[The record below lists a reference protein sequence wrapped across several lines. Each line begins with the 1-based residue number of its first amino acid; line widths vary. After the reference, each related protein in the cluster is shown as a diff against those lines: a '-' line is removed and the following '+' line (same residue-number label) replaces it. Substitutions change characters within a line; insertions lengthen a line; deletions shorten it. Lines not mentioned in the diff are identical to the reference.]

1 MIGRTIAHYHVIAKI
16 GEGGMG
22 VVYRAEDMRLRRT
35 VALKFLR
42 AQALGGR
49 RERERFIREAQAAAA
64 LEHPNICAVHEI
76 EEADGMTFIV
86 MAYVEGK
93 SLGEIVK
100 AGPLP
105 VEDSVCIAAQVA
117 EGLREAHAHGI
128 VHRDIKPG
136 NIMIAG
142 NNSARITDFGLARLA
157 GAESV
162 TRTRETV
169 GTMYYM
175 SPEQARGEPVDG
187 RTDIW
192 SLGVLLYQC
201 LTGALPFTGEYDA
214 AVLFR
219 IVNEEPPAPSALEPT
234 VPEELDRIVR
244 RMLEKDPGKRYA
256 EMGEVVRDLEHVS
269 RSLEPAAEGSYSPK
283 RGPLGMRFVTVSAAA
298 AVIVVLAGVL
308 LWPRIIGELTPD
320 EAPSGRAGAGADSII
335 SEAERLLSLAAAT
348 YPGGN
353 PRQAIEYL
361 EQAVERDS
369 TLVGGFSRL
378 ARIYTYNRDYANA
391 IYCADQV
398 KQAAMRSGIAAEML
412 RADILENWVRGEWS
426 LAVRNMRLYLRDFD
440 PDDPQVRLE
449 LGYVLSRYRKEYSE
463 AVAELKRFIEIAPA
477 GNDRQ
482 RSFAFNYI
490 GLAWLYAGEFDKAL
504 EAYARADELAPGS
517 TDIEHS
523 LAYVK
528 QFRGEYADA
537 IREYEILLHKDPRF
551 YVTYED
557 LGNAYLETGRW
568 RKALDSYSSYIDLT
582 VPSAVPDG
590 YILKGLVYLAQEDA
604 SRAQSMADS
613 ALARAQGSIR
623 AHWLKGISMLRLGSD
638 PEGAGEQLAVID
650 RLRER
655 PGPSVDHAFFFHL
668 EGMID
673 IERGD
678 LEAGLEALRDAVEV
692 SCRDDCIFFRQEL
705 VAGCL
710 KAGRYDQAIR
720 EGEALLRFNP
730 NNASVRYL
738 LGLAY
743 EAKGMLSTARDHYS
757 RAAQVW
763 SGGDAAFEPRR
774 HMLERTERI

>member
-1 MIGRTIAHYHVIAKI
+1 MIGRTIAHYRIIAKI

-22 VVYRAEDMRLRRT
+22 VVYRAEDTRLKRT
-35 VALKFLR
+35 VALKFLQGR
-42 AQALGGR
+42 TLGGR
-49 RERERFIREAQAAAA
+49 RERERFLREAQAAAA

-76 EEADGMTFIV
+76 EEAEGMTFIV

-93 SLGEIVK
+93 SLGEII
-100 AGPLP
+100 ASGPLS
-105 VEDSVCIAAQVA
+105 VEDSVRIAAQIA

-136 NIMIAG
+136 NIMING

-175 SPEQARGEPVDG
+175 SPEQARGAPVDG

-192 SLGVLLYQC
+192 SLGVLLYQ
-201 LTGALPFTGEYDA
+201 LVTGRLPFTGEYDA

-219 IVNEEPPAPSALEPT
+219 IVSEDPPAPSDVAPD
-234 VPEELDRIVR
+234 VPEELDGIIR
-244 RMLEKDPGKRYA
+244 RMIEKDPGKRYA
-256 EMGEVVRDLEHVS
+256 DMGAVVHELQRVS
-269 RSLEPAAEGSYSPK
+269 RSLKPAEESGYPPK
-283 RGPLGMRFVTVSAAA
+283 RGKRSVAVSAAA
-298 AVIVVLAGVL
+298 AAIVVLAGVL
-308 LWPRIIGELTPD
+308 TLPKIIGERRPD
-320 EAPSGRAGAGADSII
+320 EVPGGRAEARADSII

-353 PRQAIEYL
+353 PRQAIDYL
-361 EQAVERDS
+361 ERAVERDS
-369 TLVGGFSRL
+369 TLVAGFSRL

-391 IYCADQV
+391 SYCADRV
-398 KQAAMRSGIAAEML
+398 KQAAMRSGVAGDML
-412 RADILENWVRGEWS
+412 KADILENWVRGEWS
-426 LAVRNMRLYLRDFD
+426 LAARNMRLYLHDFD

-449 LGYVLSRYRKEYSE
+449 LGYVLSRYRKEYRE
-463 AVAELKRFIEIAPA
+463 AVTELERFIEMTPP

-482 RSFAFNYI
+482 LSFAYNYI
-490 GLAWLYAGEFDKAL
+490 GLAWLHAGEYDKAL
-504 EAYARADELAPGS
+504 EAYARAGELAPGS

-523 LAYVK
+523 LTYMK

-537 IREYEILLHKDPRF
+537 IREYEMLLHKDPRF
-551 YVTYED
+551 YVTYKD
-557 LGNAYLETGRW
+557 LGNAYLETGLW
-568 RKALDSYSSYIDLT
+568 RKALDSYSGYIDLT

-590 YILKGLVYLAQEDA
+590 YILKGIVYLTQEDA
-604 SRAQSMADS
+604 EGVESMADS
-613 ALARAQGSIR
+613 ALARAPASIR
-623 AHWLKGISMLRLGSD
+623 AHWLKGISMLRLRSD
-638 PEGAGEQLAVID
+638 KGGAQEQLAVID
-650 RLRER
+650 GLRER

-673 IERGD
+673 IAESD
-678 LEAGLEALRDAVEV
+678 FEAGLEALRDAVEV

-710 KAGRYDQAIR
+710 MAGRYDEAIR
-720 EGEALLRFNP
+720 GGETILRLNP
-730 NNASVRYL
+730 NDALVRYL

-743 EAKGMLSTARDHYS
+743 EAKGMLSTARDHYL
-757 RAAQVW
+757 RAVQVW
-763 SGGDAAFEPRR
+763 SGGDADFAPRR
-774 HMLERTERI
+774 HALERSERI